1 MGFPRNSLILLAM
14 LAACTGARAQQA
26 TQPLQPIRDAAL
38 AALQA
43 DANAQAMVAPGLRL
57 APCGQPLAATA
68 SGPAVAEVRCPD
80 TPGWRLYVPVRRATV
95 AAAPARPAAEE
106 SPESAVMVKR
116 GDPVVLR
123 SGIGGT
129 EVRMGGRA
137 LGQARAGGILNV
149 ENDSSHRIIRGRLA
163 ADGTVEVVN

>member
-1 MGFPRNSLILLAM
+1 MGFHRNSLIFIAM
-14 LAACTGARAQQA
+14 LVCSSAQAQQA
-26 TQPLQPIRDAAL
+26 RQSLQSVRDAAL

-43 DANAQAMVAPGLRL
+43 DGNAEAMVAPELRL
-57 APCGQPLAATA
+57 TPCSQPLTAAP

-95 AAAPARPAAEE
+95 AAAPAQPAAEE
-106 SPESAVMVKR
+106 SLGSAVMVKR

-137 LGQARAGGILNV
+137 LGQARGRGILNV
-149 ENDSSHRIIRGRLA
+149 ENDRAQRIARGRLA
-163 ADGTVEVVN
+163 ADGTVEVIN